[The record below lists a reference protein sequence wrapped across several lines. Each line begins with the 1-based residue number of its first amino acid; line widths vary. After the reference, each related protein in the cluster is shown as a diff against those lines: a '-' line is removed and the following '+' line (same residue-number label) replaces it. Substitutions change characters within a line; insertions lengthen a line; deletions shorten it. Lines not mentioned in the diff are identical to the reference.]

1 MSASI
6 LVVEDDPEIANILE
20 YLLKYEG
27 YKINLIADGQQAY
40 DLVTKE
46 PEGEETPVPDVVL
59 LDIMLPHVD
68 GIQICT
74 AIRST
79 PRWKNVPV
87 IMLTAKTQDISVSFA
102 TRAGADDY
110 IIKPFSPQDVLT
122 RIREAR
128 EKKASAE

>member
-1 MSASI
+1 MNASI
-6 LVVEDDPEIANILE
+6 MVVEDDPEIANILE

-27 YKINLIADGQQAY
+27 YEITLLADGRQAY

-46 PEGEETPVPDVVL
+46 TEGEETPVPDVVL

-74 AIRST
+74 AIRNT

-87 IMLTAKTQDISVSFA
+87 IMLTAKTQDISIAS
-102 TRAGADDY
+102 R
-110 IIKPFSPQDVLT
+110 QRC
-122 RIREAR
+122 RILVGWVTQCQ
-128 EKKASAE
+128 KAVGVDSSKAVP